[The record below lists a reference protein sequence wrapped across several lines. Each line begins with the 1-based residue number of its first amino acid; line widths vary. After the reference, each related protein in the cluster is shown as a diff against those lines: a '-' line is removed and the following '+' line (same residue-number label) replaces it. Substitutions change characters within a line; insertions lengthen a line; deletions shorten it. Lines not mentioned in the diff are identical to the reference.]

1 MFIVHCSLFNVQ
13 LSFLGSE
20 PYPLP
25 EGEGR
30 ITAHERPD
38 LQGSGGRFPQQDR
51 IMHNLSYWVEQTFR
65 FRPNTVKLPL
75 GYFANVMILEMV
87 QVSPY
92 PPMASEPKSLSPR

>member
-1 MFIVHCSLFNVQ
+1 MFNCHFWDPNPT
-13 LSFLGSE
+13 LSQK
-20 PYPLP
+20 
-25 EGEGR
+25 
-30 ITAHERPD
+30 ERVE
-38 LQGSGGRFPQQDR
+38 LQPMKDGTYKDAGVDSAQQDR